1 MGAPAT
7 SGGFPRKNEGFAEA
21 YVALEAG
28 TMILQSSAR
37 VGAYNCYN
45 DPDPMNTTAWDPTGH
60 CVGHFTMTGGSLLN
74 DTANIGN
81 NLFIGFTGGD
91 GYVQFLNNS
100 VVRLGFLQVGNAD
113 MRTYLNEAGGTSTIW
128 RYGDAELKI
137 GKDADVTAE
146 SFTLYDNPNTELQIE
161 IGGSA
166 DFSSLACSGPVIIG
180 GIWSTDIPH
189 DVSCKL
195 KIGLVGYAPV
205 ESDEFVIVTAGTT
218 MTTEPFSAIITDPLS
233 AGLGWGAKVADGN
246 KLVLYVAHMG
256 DANDD
261 GAVNVGDLGILAGNW
276 NQSGKLWGE
285 ADFTGDRTVNV
296 GDLGVLA
303 GNWGWT
309 RPPSAPG
316 NVPEPASL
324 ILLGLGGLGLLRP
337 RRKA

>member
-21 YVALEAG
+21 YVTLEAG

-91 GYVQFLNNS
+91 GYVKFLNNS

-137 GKDADVTAE
+137 GKDADVTCE
-146 SFTLYDNPNTELQIE
+146 NFNLYDNPNSELQIE
-161 IGGSA
+161 IASLT
-166 DFSSLACSGPVIIG
+166 DFSSLACSGAVIIG
-180 GIWSTDIPH
+180 ATWSTDIPTNL
-189 DVSCKL
+189 SAKL
-195 KIGLVGYAPV
+195 SIDLLGYDPQLG
-205 ESDEFVIVTAGTT
+205 DQWVIVTAGTS
-218 MTTEPFSAIITDPLS
+218 M
-233 AGLGWGAKVADGN
+233 VADHFSSITSSVPLGPGLAWHTTRN
-246 KLVLYVAHMG
+246 YVAKQLLLQ
-256 DANDD
+256 
-261 GAVNVGDLGILAGNW
+261 V
-276 NQSGKLWGE
+276 
-285 ADFTGDRTVNV
+285 
-296 GDLGVLA
+296 
-303 GNWGWT
+303 
-309 RPPSAPG
+309 
-316 NVPEPASL
+316 VPEPATL
-324 ILLGLGGLGLLRP
+324 ALLGLGGLALI
-337 RRKA
+337 RRRR